1 MSRRLAVPLLSIL
14 LLAGGG
20 CYQDDPGSNA
30 PSTSQKP
37 FAKVLL
43 TDAPFPYDS
52 VASVNVYVVSVAAS
66 TDPDTTGDACWETIA
81 QPGKVFDLLELQQGT
96 TTIVGEGELPAGQ
109 YRAIRMTIDT
119 GLSSIIWSGG
129 AQRVVNWQTYS
140 QLYALVESPVD
151 VPTEG
156 AEIVIDFDV
165 GRSFLYAFYGRDD
178 FTFSPHLRAIN
189 SAAAGAIAGT
199 VTTDYSG
206 SSAPVKNAS
215 VTVCASD
222 QCAPPDSGYVV
233 TTGRSDDAG
242 HYKIAFIRAGT
253 YAVRIEPDYPF
264 LAPVVTHNVQVTRGA
279 TTALSVLL
287 PQAGSGGAYI
297 RISGPTSVGVG
308 GTITLIAAVG
318 DATGSPVAHPA
329 LTWMSGAGIATVT
342 GTSDTAYVTGQQ
354 PGGTWITASSP
365 DAPSDSHWID
375 VVSSTAP
382 VATVTVIPGS
392 ATLVVGQDSV
402 LFHAELRD
410 AAGTVVNRPVSW
422 FGTDSSAFVIQS
434 SAGLWATVRT
444 RGAGTAFLRAT
455 SEGKT
460 GQATITVH

>member
-1 MSRRLAVPLLSIL
+1 MSRRVAMPLLTTALLAV
-14 LLAGGG
+14 GG
-20 CYQDDPGSNA
+20 CYQDDTTSNGPQRA
-30 PSTSQKP
+30 KP
-37 FAKVLL
+37 LARVLL

-52 VASVNVYVVSVAAS
+52 VTSVNLHVVRIEAS
-66 TDPDTTGDACWETIA
+66 HLPDTSGGGTWVLVTEPRKA
-81 QPGKVFDLLELQQGT
+81 FDLLELQQGT
-96 TTIVGEGELPAGQ
+96 TTLVGEGELPAGQ

-129 AQRVVNWQTYS
+129 AHRVVNWQTYS

-206 SSAPVKNAS
+206 SPAPVKNAS

-375 VVSSTAP
+375 VVASTAP
-382 VATVTVIPGS
+382 VATLTVIPGS
-392 ATLVVGQDSV
+392 ETLVVGQDSV

-410 AAGTVVNRPVSW
+410 SAGTVVNRPVSW
-422 FGTDSSAFVIQS
+422 FGTDSSVFVIQS

-460 GQATITVH
+460 GQAAITVH

>member
-1 MSRRLAVPLLSIL
+1 MSRRLAMPLLTTA
-14 LLAGGG
+14 LLAVGG
-20 CYQDDPGSNA
+20 CYQDDTSPSA
-30 PSTSQKP
+30 PNSAKP
-37 FAKVLL
+37 TAKVLL

-52 VASVNVYVVSVAAS
+52 VSSVNLHIVRIEAS
-66 TDPDTTGDACWETIA
+66 HQPDTSGGGNWVLVTEPRKA
-81 QPGKVFDLLELQQGT
+81 FDLLELQQGT
-96 TTIVGEGELPAGQ
+96 TTLVGEGELPAGQ
-109 YRAIRMTIDT
+109 YRAIRMMIDT

-140 QLYALVESPVD
+140 QLYALVESPVE

-199 VTTDYSG
+199 VTADYGG
-206 SSAPVKNAS
+206 SPAPVKNAS

-222 QCAPPDSGYVV
+222 QCAPPDSGYAV
-233 TTGRSDDAG
+233 TTGRSDDTG

-253 YAVRIEPDYPF
+253 YSVRIEPDYPF

-318 DATGSPVAHPA
+318 DAAGSPVAHPA
-329 LTWMSGAGIATVT
+329 LTWTSGAGIATVT
-342 GTSDTAYVTGQQ
+342 GTNDTAYVTGQQ

-392 ATLVVGQDSV
+392 ETLAVGQDSV

-410 AAGTVVNRPVSW
+410 SVGTLVNRPVSW
-422 FGTDSSAFVIQS
+422 FATDSSVFIIQS

-444 RGAGTAFLRAT
+444 RGTGTAFIRAS

-460 GQATITVH
+460 GQASITVH